1 MSPQKQRIAIAIA
14 CGWTN
19 VKPVVVQS
27 VKHQGDDRTVGISSD
42 SGWIPDYLNDLNACH
57 EMEQVLTHDQRI
69 DYMEWLGLSSDEHWY
84 KVWAY
89 VHATAAERC
98 TAFIRTLGLWE
109 KEANEPRTEEADVA
123 TVIPDPL
130 ADMRARAEAGDRHA
144 QCTLGDAYAHGMEV
158 AKDRV
163 ESDRWY
169 AMFSAPFPLTTPEPE
184 LNSATEES
192 SATDHFRDATK
203 MVSGESLA
211 PTPTQPQ

>member
-1 MSPQKQRIAIAIA
+1 MTPEQQQIAIAKT
-14 CGWTN
+14 CGWTAEQDSNGYWRATNQKSGHASELWLSERN
-19 VKPVVVQS
+19 VWS
-27 VKHQGDDRTVGISSD
+27 QG
-42 SGWIPDYLNDLNACH
+42 IPDYSNDLNACH
-57 EMEQVLTHDQRI
+57 EMEKVLTHDQRI
-69 DYMEWLGLSSDEHWY
+69 DYMEWLGLCSDDHWY

-89 VHATAAERC
+89 VHSTAAERC

-144 QCTLGDAYAHGMEV
+144 QRTLGDAYAHGMEV

-169 AMFSAPFPLTTPEPE
+169 AMANDPWP
-184 LNSATEES
+184 TE
-192 SATDHFRDATK
+192 DA
-203 MVSGESLA
+203 
-211 PTPTQPQ
+211 Q